1 VVVTYMGSN
10 ARIPKEIWDAVKLGY
25 LHGAHPKELAKRFG
39 LAENTVYT
47 KIGKSGWHKIKKEA
61 IAQEPKQDAVEM
73 VAQMLEEDWKAKGAA
88 HRSMVYEMATKALK
102 SAALPSPR
110 SWKEAQIADN
120 MARKAVGLDEERGN
134 SAIINV
140 GWVHDTI
147 GKAARSRENDILDVE
162 FEREVVSESEGAD
175 ELTE

>member
-1 VVVTYMGSN
+1 MKVC
-10 ARIPKEIWDAVKLGY
+10 Y
-25 LHGAHPKELAKRFG
+25 LNGMHPKDISKRFG
-39 LAENTVYT
+39 IAENTVYT
-47 KIGKSGWHKIKKEA
+47 KIGKAGWYKIKKEA
-61 IAQEPKQDAVEM
+61 IAQEPQPQAIEEL
-73 VAQMLEEDWKAKGAA
+73 AQVLEEDWKAKGAA

-110 SWKEAQIADN
+110 SWKDAQIADN
-120 MARKAVGLDEERGN
+120 MARKAVGLDEEGGN

-147 GKAARSRENDILDVE
+147 GKVARGHENDILDVE

>member
-1 VVVTYMGSN
+1 VFK
-10 ARIPKEIWDAVKLGY
+10 I
-25 LHGAHPKELAKRFG
+25 AHE
-39 LAENTVYT
+39 
-47 KIGKSGWHKIKKEA
+47 
-61 IAQEPKQDAVEM
+61 
-73 VAQMLEEDWKAKGAA
+73 
-88 HRSMVYEMATKALK
+88 ALK
-102 SAALPSPR
+102 RATLPAPR

-147 GKAARSRENDILDVE
+147 GKAARGRENDILDVE

-175 ELTE
+175 ELTD

>member
-1 VVVTYMGSN
+1 MGSGP
-10 ARIPKEIWDAVKLGY
+10 RISKEIWDAVKLGY

-61 IAQEPKQDAVEM
+61 IAQEPKPEAVEL

-102 SAALPSPR
+102 SASLPSPR
-110 SWKEAQIADN
+110 SWKDAQIADN
-120 MARKAVGLDEERGN
+120 MARKAVGLDEEKGA

-140 GWVHDTI
+140 GWVHETV
-147 GKAARSRENDILDVE
+147 GKTARVHENDILDVE
-162 FEREVVSESEGAD
+162 FDREVVSESGDAD
-175 ELTE
+175 TFLE

>member
-1 VVVTYMGSN
+1 MGQGP
-10 ARIPKEIWDAVKLGY
+10 RIPKDIWNAVKVCY
-25 LHGAHPKELAKRFG
+25 LHGMNPKDIAKRFG
-39 LAENTVYT
+39 MPENTVYT
-47 KIGKSGWHKIKKEA
+47 KVSKEKWHQIKKEA
-61 IAQEPKQDAVEM
+61 VAQEPAPEAIEM
-73 VAQMLEEDWKAKGAA
+73 VAQVMEEDWRAKGAA

-110 SWKEAQIADN
+110 SWKDAQIADN

-147 GKAARSRENDILDVE
+147 GKVARGRENDILDVE